1 LKRSRVLFACA
12 VTGLAVFGGATSLAA
27 EAAWQRLIRVED
39 PCDLGREAWPIL
51 VRVDTPDTGV
61 KRGRLRVFAKGA
73 DGAETVVPSQ
83 LIDVADPKWVLPGL
97 SNGTVEICF
106 LADLKPKSVST
117 FVLRIARGKAEPPT
131 NRLTYEGGGFG
142 IKVDT
147 GPAMF
152 TFHPLSGQLC
162 TYRPKLAGIEQ
173 DMYFRQGADRPCHW
187 NPDVWVDGR
196 SWGHTSDWNCESP
209 ATCPEMAIVRGDLA
223 FRMVRRGRMWSA
235 ENVQATVSYT
245 AFAGMPFLLESS
257 EMEFTAA
264 TAVRAIRHN
273 ELVFSR
279 GFHTEAIWPDEQG
292 VPRTT
297 AIYNKPDPKKFL
309 GIVQT
314 VSPDIPW
321 LGLLHDEKR
330 YGIGIVNFFRREA
343 TINGS
348 SAHNENARYY
358 FLDYGA
364 HGTGERYDYN
374 FAYMCRAL
382 YYEGTRRAPVQIQAG
397 AVYEERSAFLVF
409 ALGTEET
416 GRYTDL
422 LKWVQLLRE
431 PPIVTVE

>member
-1 LKRSRVLFACA
+1 
-12 VTGLAVFGGATSLAA
+12 
-27 EAAWQRLIRVED
+27 
-39 PCDLGREAWPIL
+39 
-51 VRVDTPDTGV
+51 
-61 KRGRLRVFAKGA
+61 
-73 DGAETVVPSQ
+73 
-83 LIDVADPKWVLPGL
+83 L
-97 SNGTVEICF
+97 S
-106 LADLKPKSVST
+106 
-117 FVLRIARGKAEPPT
+117 
-131 NRLTYEGGGFG
+131 
-142 IKVDT
+142 
-147 GPAMF
+147 
-152 TFHPLSGQLC
+152 

-173 DMYFRQGADRPCHW
+173 DVCFRQGADRPCHW
-187 NPDVWVDGR
+187 NPDVWVDGK
-196 SWGHTSDWNCESP
+196 SWGHTSDWNCERP

-235 ENVQATVSYT
+235 ENVQATVCYT
-245 AFAGMPFLLESS
+245 AFAEMPFLLESS

-264 TAVRAIRHN
+264 TAVKAIRHN

-343 TINGS
+343 TIDGS
-348 SAHNENARYY
+348 SARTENARYY

-382 YYEGTRRAPVQIQAG
+382 YYEGTRSAPVQIQAG
-397 AVYEERSAFLVF
+397 TVYEERSAFLVF
-409 ALGTEET
+409 TLGTEET